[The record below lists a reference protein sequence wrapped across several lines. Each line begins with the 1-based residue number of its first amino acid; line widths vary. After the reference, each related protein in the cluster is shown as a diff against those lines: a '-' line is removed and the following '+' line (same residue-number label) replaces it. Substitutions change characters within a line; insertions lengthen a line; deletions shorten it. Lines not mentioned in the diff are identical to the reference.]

1 MKVMQALFAFQ
12 GSEGTDVAA
21 GEKLLTHSID
31 KVYELYILQL
41 LFLVELLDAARERIE
56 EGRKKRLP
64 TPDDLNP
71 NLRLVNNTV
80 LLALEASTALRK
92 EQEQRRLYWRDHRE
106 LVRKLFSALRE
117 SEEYQAYMAGPETDT
132 KSDRA
137 IVHLFYERFML
148 NDEHLLSIYE
158 ERSIHSAN
166 DAEQVAQMV
175 ERTIQ
180 SVKSAELGSRLP
192 LLPLYK
198 DTKED
203 TAFVRDLFRK
213 TLQRHD
219 ENLKLIKA
227 RTANWETERL
237 ASTDLLLMEMA
248 LTEFITLTEVPPKVS
263 MNEYIEIAKE
273 YSTPKSANF
282 INGIL
287 DSLLIDLRAKG
298 LVRKEGKGLVE

>member
-1 MKVMQALFAFQ
+1 MKVMQALFAYQ
-12 GSEGTDVAA
+12 GSESTDVAA

-41 LFLVELLDAARERIE
+41 LFLIELLDAARERIE
-56 EGRKKRLP
+56 EGKKKHLP

-80 LLALEASTALRK
+80 LLVLEASTALRK
-92 EQEQRRLYWRDHRE
+92 EQEQRKLYWRDHRE

-117 SEEYQAYMAGPETDT
+117 SDDFQAFMASPANDV

-137 IVHLFYERFML
+137 IIHLFYERFML

-158 ERSIHSAN
+158 ERSIHLAN

-180 SVKSAELGSRLP
+180 SVKSAELGSKLP

-198 DTKED
+198 DTEED
-203 TAFVRDLFRK
+203 TSFVRDLFRK

-219 ENLKLIKA
+219 ENLRLIKL

-248 LTEFITLTEVPPKVS
+248 LTEFVTLTEVPPKVS

-273 YSTPKSANF
+273 YSTPKSATF